1 MQPDTPLKGLPL
13 AVFDFEATG
22 PIPTEAHPVSV
33 AVVHV
38 DLGTSDPVL
47 AHHTLIRPPVPI
59 PEESSAIH
67 GITDEAVADAPTMA
81 EALPDL
87 MAALDG
93 RMLAAFNLPYDWQ
106 ILARFASVPF
116 VGICAYVPAKAIDKY
131 QRGKRLSDVCARR
144 DVPLDAHRAESDAL
158 ATAHLLPVLLRQ
170 LGRGVHRQDRY
181 GRWHH
186 DGPWCRPADL
196 QTVGAYLEWQARAAR
211 AQEADYAA
219 YRATQGQEPPTMPW
233 TALTGEEA
241 A

>member
-1 MQPDTPLKGLPL
+1 MDPSTPLKGLPL
-13 AVFDFEATG
+13 AVFDFEATS
-22 PIPTEAHPVSV
+22 PDPTKAHPVSV

-38 DLGTSDPVL
+38 DLGTSEPAL
-47 AHHTLIRPPVPI
+47 AYHTLIRPPVSI

-67 GITDEAVADAPTMA
+67 GIRDQDVEDAPTMT

-87 MAALDG
+87 LAALDG

-106 ILARFASVPF
+106 ILARFDAVPF

-131 QRGKRLSDVCARR
+131 QRGKRLADVCARR
-144 DVPLDAHRAESDAL
+144 DVALDAHKAESDAM
-158 ATAHLLPVLLRQ
+158 ATALLLPILLGQ
-170 LGRGVHRQDRY
+170 LGRGVRRQDRY

-196 QTVGAYLEWQARAAR
+196 QTVGAYLDWQARTAR
-211 AQEADYAA
+211 EQEADYAA
-219 YRATQGQEPPTMPW
+219 YRATQGQEPPSMPW
-233 TALTGEEA
+233 TDLTGEEA